1 MRKLKAPPR
10 ASILIESLRDIG
22 YTLET
27 ALADV
32 IDNSISAK
40 ASTIHLLVD
49 TSSPDVRMGVLDDGI
64 GMTESELF
72 AAMRLG
78 SKSPSDQRDS
88 WDLGRFGLGL
98 KTASFSQCRR
108 LTVISRRDGETHAAL
123 WDLDDVVESDE
134 WLVEIP
140 DDLSTIPW
148 VDRLGTSGTLVV
160 WEKLD
165 RLIDQVG
172 SDADRSHFVR
182 AVDNARAHLE
192 LVFHRFL
199 SIEPGQSN
207 VQMFLN
213 ERPLKPIDPFHRGH
227 PATLEGPIEKIK
239 VADEEVVVQPFTLPH
254 HQKVS
259 PAEWNRYA
267 GSEGYVKNQGFYVYR
282 GRRLIIYGTWF
293 GLARQLELT
302 KLARVRIEMPNR
314 LDFAWK
320 IDVRKSSAQPPYQV
334 RERLRRI
341 IEKLGASSKRVYT
354 ARGRRLVEENRIPIW
369 GRSQNKNEITYRIN
383 DEHPLHI
390 DFMSR
395 LPLEMQNEFIHLL
408 EVTGAALPID
418 ALFADFGGDSQNV
431 SSNITSNA
439 ALRYAVETTYSSLLS
454 TGFSE
459 NDVATMM
466 QVAEPFRSNWPQTQ
480 EILGQMSNKRSLH
493 E

>member
-1 MRKLKAPPR
+1 MRKVKAPPR

-40 ASTIHLLVD
+40 ASTIHLLFD
-49 TSSPDVRMGVLDDGI
+49 TSSSEVSIGVLDDGI
-64 GMTESELF
+64 GMTEADLF

-78 SKSPSDQRDS
+78 SRSPSDQRDNS
-88 WDLGRFGLGL
+88 DLGRFGLGL

-108 LTVISRRDGETHAAL
+108 LTVVSRRDGETSAAR
-123 WDLDDVVESDE
+123 WDLDEVVETDE
-134 WLVEIP
+134 WLIEIP

-148 VDRLGTSGTLVV
+148 VDRLGETGTLVV

-165 RLIDQVG
+165 RLVEQVG
-172 SDADRSHFVR
+172 SDADRSHFIR
-182 AVDNARAHLE
+182 AVDDARAHLE

-199 SIEPGQSN
+199 SSEPGQSN
-207 VQMFLN
+207 IQMFLN
-213 ERPLKPIDPFHRGH
+213 ERPLEPFDPFHRGH

-239 VADEEVVVQPFTLPH
+239 VAGEEVVVQPFTLPH
-254 HQKVS
+254 HQKVT
-259 PAEWNRYA
+259 PAEWDRYA
-267 GSEGYVKNQGFYVYR
+267 GPEGYVKNQGFYVYR

-334 RERLRRI
+334 KERLRRI

-354 ARGRRLVEENRIPIW
+354 ARGRRLVEENRLPIW

-383 DEHPLHI
+383 DEHPLQI

-408 EVTGAALPID
+408 EITGAALPID
-418 ALFADFGGDSQNV
+418 TLFADFGGEAQNV

-459 NDVATMM
+459 NDAATMM
-466 QVAEPFRSNWPQTQ
+466 QAAEPFRSNWPQAE
-480 EILGQMSNKRSLH
+480 EILEQMSNKGSLD